1 MSPSIA
7 RRRRKTHPGW
17 VVGWLVAALVAA
29 VGLGVAF
36 LPPSWG
42 TAALLHPRR
51 RAVNPASVPEH
62 REVAIPDGEVVLRGW
77 LFPARPPRRGLLIYL
92 HGLGDNRLSGVGVAQ
107 RFGPLG
113 WDVLTYDQR
122 AHGESGGAACTY
134 GYYEKYDLGRA
145 LDVLGVSQAVVMGS
159 SLGGS
164 VALQAAA
171 VEPRIAA
178 VVAQSPFADLER
190 IARERAPFF
199 ANETYIRAALR
210 LAEQEARFHISGVS
224 PLRDAPKIRVPVLLL
239 HGQKDREIRPAHSQ
253 ELAAALPGPHE
264 LMLLPAADHN
274 DVLALE
280 ESWTAIT
287 RFLDKIPP
295 G

>member
-17 VVGWLVAALVAA
+17 VAAWLLAGLTAVVVGGFAL
-29 VGLGVAF
+29 

-42 TAALLHPRR
+42 TAAFLHPRR
-51 RAVNPASVPEH
+51 RAVKTAGVPAH
-62 REVAIPDGEVVLRGW
+62 REVAIPAGEVVLHGW
-77 LFPARPPRRGLLIYL
+77 LFAGQAPRRGLLIYL

-107 RFGPLG
+107 RFGPRG

-122 AHGESGGAACTY
+122 AHGESDGVACTY
-134 GYYEKYDLGRA
+134 GYHEKYDLGRA
-145 LDVLGVSQAVVMGS
+145 LDVLGVSRAVVMGS

-171 VEPRIAA
+171 VEPRIAG
-178 VVAQSPFADLER
+178 VIAQSPFADLER

-199 ANETYIRAALR
+199 ANESYIRTALR
-210 LAEQEARFHISGVS
+210 LAEQEAGFHISGVS
-224 PLRDAPKIRVPVLLL
+224 PLRDAPKLRVPVLLL
-239 HGQKDREIRPAHSQ
+239 HGEKDTDIRPAHSK

-264 LMLLPAADHN
+264 LLLLPTADHN
-274 DVLALE
+274 NVLQQE
-280 ESWTAIT
+280 ESWTAIS
-287 RFLDKIPP
+287 RFLDSIPP